1 MPIREKEVTKML
13 KKSMK
18 KTLSLFLGLLM
29 AASVFGAAAPAAL
42 ADDGAPFLAEIEI
55 SATVESAVE
64 VDEEFYEELVAD
76 YETEQEFQ
84 VSTAGDLAAIARA
97 VNEGGLDFYGKTIIV
112 MNSIDLGGS
121 GLMIEKVPVDDETYR
136 LSISGAVQNAWT
148 PIGNSYEN
156 AFKGTFSM
164 NLNSE
169 ITNMVV
175 LEMQGDLASA
185 GLFGN
190 IRNASI
196 LGVGIGEGSYI
207 ISSSCSG
214 AIAGYSFESHI
225 NRCDNAGSVIAYSPA
240 PYALSLAGGIAGNQ
254 DGGGIHGCYN
264 SGNVATL
271 SRRAFAGGI
280 SGFGGNTSNC
290 YNTGDITATA
300 PSEISYAGGIS
311 GRNVGGIIN
320 CYNTGTVTALSELL
334 YANSGGLAGDGNH
347 VSHCY
352 NTGGI
357 ISSAHNS
364 IAFAGGVV
372 GSDSGGGIFF
382 CYNTG
387 NVSTGDDINSYA
399 GGIVGEWARA
409 IGGVE
414 DCFYDSGIVTVGSD
428 CEVGTEIVG
437 LADAMSGGNYRTDH
451 EGNYIFFG
459 DDIEDLWFFA
469 GEETGI
475 HPVFRIPDPSDF
487 PEVIEI
493 SLSPLNGKVP
503 TEGEIVII
511 FDRPMAETIGIIRLI
526 ELISLPPAQELGD
539 EMLLDMSDARW
550 NEDRTVCTVPYAGLP
565 YDTHYLMYI
574 EGFTDEDGN
583 PSASGVN
590 AFATCS
596 EPATPPPPPPTYG
609 GSTTIGDTQAPLS
622 PGASSITVV
631 GQDIACKTDED
642 GNITASPTEEQ
653 IKEILKASD
662 GLITFDFSAIQD
674 AKSICFEIDPAWFD
688 GTGDSMLLKMGE
700 HSLLISDGMLAELVN
715 KFGGKVQ
722 FNVVRGSVSVHI
734 TQEGEEITWYSFE
747 YPMIVTM
754 PYTPAE
760 GEDLDGIVM
769 YENRSS
775 EEPKRVVARSWY
787 ADGIVTAKVYVTGK
801 FDAQNLGWGAFED
814 VRGKWMEEAV
824 NYASARMI
832 ALGREQGIFDPDG
845 TVTRAEFLTML
856 MRALDPEPIG
866 AWMVQQ
872 FDDIPQDAYYYDAAL
887 KAKAFGIVNGTGDNE
902 FNPDAQISRQEMF
915 AMLYNA
921 MKVMHML
928 PEVMTTE
935 FVMFEDWDDVAE
947 FAGSPI
953 QTLAKLKLA
962 NGFDGKIMPLGT
974 ATRAEAAQLIYN
986 MLQYDAK

>member
-84 VSTAGDLAAIARA
+84 VSTAGELAAISRA

-121 GLMIEKVPVDDETYR
+121 GLVIEKVPVDDETYC

-148 PIGNSYEN
+148 PIGNSHEN
-156 AFKGTFSM
+156 AFAGTFFG
-164 NLNSE
+164 NDGGYE

-175 LEMQGDLASA
+175 PEGKAYA
-185 GLFGN
+185 GLFGYVVEAL
-190 IRNASI
+190 IS
-196 LGVGIGEGSYI
+196 GVGIGEGSCVVG
-207 ISSSCSG
+207 SSYSG
-214 AIAGYSFESHI
+214 AVAGDGFGSLISGCYNTGTVVSRSADAAYAGGITGRNDREMMLCYNSGDIYALSDNAELGASAGGIAGLGTNITSCY
-225 NRCDNAGSVIAYSPA
+225 NTGSITASSAYRT
-240 PYALSLAGGIAGNQ
+240 SLAGGIAGVSR
-254 DGGGIHGCYN
+254 DGSI
-264 SGNVATL
+264 
-271 SRRAFAGGI
+271 F
-280 SGFGGNTSNC
+280 NC
-290 YNTGDITATA
+290 YNTGDIFNYSSNSTAYTGGMA
-300 PSEISYAGGIS
+300 GQSSPVRSCYNTGNIASYSYGAGYSGGIAGFSISYD
-311 GRNVGGIIN
+311 VIN
-320 CYNTGTVTALSELL
+320 CYNTGNVE
-334 YANSGGLAGDGNH
+334 
-347 VSHCY
+347 
-352 NTGGI
+352 
-357 ISSAHNS
+357 
-364 IAFAGGVV
+364 AF
-372 GSDSGGGIFF
+372 STQEDSG
-382 CYNTG
+382 
-387 NVSTGDDINSYA
+387 SRA
-399 GGIVGEWARA
+399 GGIVGASINSE
-409 IGGVE
+409 VLS
-414 DCFYDSGIVTVGSD
+414 FYDSEITITGFNQGL
-428 CEVGTEIVG
+428 GTEIVG
-437 LADAMSGGNYRTDH
+437 LADAMSGSNYKTNHDDRK
-451 EGNYIFFG
+451 IFSG
-459 DDIEDLWFFA
+459 DNIEDTWLFA
-469 GEETGI
+469 EEGTGI
-475 HPVFRIPDPSDF
+475 HPVFRPYEASEY
-487 PEVIEI
+487 PEVVKI
-493 SLSPLNGKVP
+493 SPNPRSENVSV
-503 TEGEIVII
+503 EGNIVIT
-511 FDRPMAETIGIIRLI
+511 FDRPMSETVGTVRLAEIV
-526 ELISLPPAQELGD
+526 LPPAEPPEESTALVNTAG
-539 EMLLDMSDARW
+539 AVW
-550 NEDRTVCTVPYAGLP
+550 NEDGTVCTIPYSGLL
-565 YDTHYLMYI
+565 YNTNYI
-574 EGFTDEDGN
+574 ILTNGFTGADGKPAIPDAEGFKT
-583 PSASGVN
+583 GVKP
-590 AFATCS
+590 
-596 EPATPPPPPPTYG
+596 ETPPLPPPTYG
-609 GSTTIGDTQAPLS
+609 GSTTIGDTQTPLS
-622 PGASSITVV
+622 PGASSITVG
-631 GQDIACKTDED
+631 GQDIVCKTDED

-653 IKEILKASD
+653 IKEILKASN
-662 GLITFDFSAIQD
+662 GLITFDFSPIPD

-688 GTGDSMLLKMGE
+688 GTGDDMLLKMGE

-747 YPMIVTM
+747 YPMTVTM

-902 FNPDAQISRQEMF
+902 FNPDARISRQEMF

-935 FVMFEDWDDVAE
+935 FVMFEDGDEVAE
-947 FAGSPI
+947 FAATPI
-953 QTLAKLKLA
+953 QTLAKLKLVS
-962 NGFDGKIMPLGT
+962 GFDGKIMPLGT
-974 ATRAEAAQLIYN
+974 ATRAEAVQLIYN